1 MSHDQTDN
9 RSKMKHPGTRALFDY
24 WTNLRSGRS
33 APYKAEVSARGIGP
47 ILAGNTFILE
57 SLGGGNMRFRLA
69 GAALY
74 DLFGLELRGM
84 SALSVMLN
92 DDRDRFG
99 ALIDAGLRRPCVCL
113 AHLDATNRAGETI
126 ELEMMIAPLRSD
138 FDEMNRM
145 LGSVHALNAKDI
157 PSEPRRCNIRTA
169 YTLNFQQAEPATAAD
184 AATGFAEAASGFD
197 MSGAP
202 GLKAISGGGDGKSE
216 RRRGHLRI
224 VPD

>member
-1 MSHDQTDN
+1 
-9 RSKMKHPGTRALFDY
+9 MKHPGTRALFDY

-47 ILAGNTFILE
+47 VLAGNTFILE

-74 DLFGLELRGM
+74 DVFGLELRGM
-84 SALSVMLN
+84 SALSIMMS
-92 DDRDRFG
+92 DDRERFG

-113 AHLDATNRAGETI
+113 AHLDATNRAGERI
-126 ELEMMIAPLRSD
+126 ALEMMIAPLRSD

-145 LGSVHALNAKDI
+145 LGSVHALDAEEV
-157 PSEPRRCNIRTA
+157 PAEPRRCAINAA
-169 YTLNFQQAEPATAAD
+169 YTLNFTQADP
-184 AATGFAEAASGFD
+184 AEARAPLPGFGEAAAPGFD
-197 MSGAP
+197 MTGAP
-202 GLKAISGGGDGKSE
+202 SLKAISGGGDGKTE

-224 VPD
+224 VRD